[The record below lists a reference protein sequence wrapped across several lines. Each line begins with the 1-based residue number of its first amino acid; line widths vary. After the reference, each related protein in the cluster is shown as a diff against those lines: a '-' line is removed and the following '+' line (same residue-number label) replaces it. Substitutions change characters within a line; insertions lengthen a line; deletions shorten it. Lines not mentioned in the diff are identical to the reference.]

1 MSLAIIP
8 TGTEADTEHLACF
21 RCGHAIVD
29 VYDVID
35 ADNDTLIEASALVK
49 AGVVLGAL
57 PVQVA
62 HSTCKTNG
70 DADVAK
76 SNRDTAREHNIS
88 VFKAAGYV
96 VKNDRTLKPI
106 KLADVK
112 ATTTKA
118 TATTAATAT
127 VAEPATK
134 AATAKVDPTVKATE
148 PATKAATIGNASI
161 ADIRN
166 AVAVDASTL
175 AALDTIPHAVK
186 SLVVAD
192 IVTVNG
198 KSFVCLRDNVVPSSR

>member
-112 ATTTKA
+112 ATTATLKA
-118 TATTAATAT
+118 SPTTQAPAT
-127 VAEPATK
+127 VAEPAK
-134 AATAKVDPTVKATE
+134 AAPVKPTPVSVKPAEPVKPAAPVGDIGIGDIREACPVDATTI
-148 PATKAATIGNASI
+148 AALATIPGANVRTLT
-161 ADIRN
+161 IR
-166 AVAVDASTL
+166 
-175 AALDTIPHAVK
+175 
-186 SLVVAD
+186 
-192 IVTVNG
+192 IVSVNG
-198 KSFVCLRDNVVPSSR
+198 KAFVTVA